1 MTEETPLRLAALL
14 SAAGLGALALVGAS
28 RGAESRAL
36 PNVVA
41 NDNRIPAG
49 RLRHDTLSLE
59 LEVRLA
65 HWRPEALT
73 DSGVVVAAFAEVGK
87 APQIPAPLIRVRT
100 GTIILATI
108 RNALPDS
115 TITLRGL
122 ASHPT
127 TPGDTTRLAP
137 GQSRQLSFAAGAPG
151 TYLYLANLG
160 ARDID
165 KDPERESAAGALVV
179 DPLEG
184 SPADRIFVIN
194 IWGDP
199 IDSAGY
205 ANAVT
210 INGRSWPWT
219 ERIAAN
225 VGDTLRWRWVN
236 ASVRNHPMHLH
247 GFYFTLEARGNGLSD
262 SVLAAPRPLLVT
274 HDVRAFETFAMS
286 WIPERPGNWLYHCH
300 IAFHVLPGAATLN
313 PADTTAHQR
322 MSDDPT
328 QHMAGLILGIS
339 VATPPRWK
347 DPSREHSR
355 RLRLFV
361 QEGAKRGR
369 APRSLGFVLQSGAT
383 PPAPDSVAIPGSLL
397 VLTRGEPTDISIIN
411 RLREPAAIHWHGIE
425 LESYSDGV
433 AGWSGALSRVAPSVQ
448 PGDSFVAR
456 LTLPRAGTFM
466 YHTHMNDLEQ
476 LTSGLYGPI
485 VVLEPGARFDPAR
498 DHIFIGGWDGTQEP
512 QHLLI
517 NGDSIPRAPLE
528 LTAGVVHR
536 FRFINIGP
544 AGGYWPTLRQDT
556 TLLQWRHVAKDGAEL
571 RAAQAVPRRARFR
584 IQVGETWDVEWTP
597 TRGEYTLALGERDKP
612 AFIQRIVVR

>member
-1 MTEETPLRLAALL
+1 MRIALL
-14 SAAGLGALALVGAS
+14 LPVLGLGSLAVAGGS
-28 RGAESRAL
+28 RGAENPAV
-36 PNVVA
+36 PNVVP
-41 NDNRIPAG
+41 NDNRVPAG
-49 RLRHDTLSLE
+49 RYRGDTLVLD

-65 HWRPEALT
+65 RWRPEAPG

-87 APQIPAPLIRVRT
+87 APQIPAPLIRVRA
-100 GTIILATI
+100 GTRILATI

-115 TITLRGL
+115 TIRLRGL

-127 TPGDTTRLAP
+127 TLGDTTRLAP
-137 GQSRQLSFAAGAPG
+137 GQSHRLSFAAGAPG
-151 TYLYLANLG
+151 TYLYLAELG
-160 ARDID
+160 SRDID

-179 DPLEG
+179 DPAEG
-184 SPADRIFVIN
+184 SPPDRIFVIN
-194 IWGDP
+194 IWGNP
-199 IDSAGY
+199 VDSSGY
-205 ANAVT
+205 ANAVA

-219 ERIAAN
+219 ERLTAN

-236 ASVRNHPMHLH
+236 ASIRNHPMHLH
-247 GFYFTLEARGNGLSD
+247 GFYFTLDARGNGLSD
-262 SVLAAPRPLLVT
+262 SALAAPRPLLVT

-300 IAFHVLPGAATLN
+300 IAFHVLPGHATLD
-313 PADTTAHQR
+313 PADTTAHAR
-322 MSDDPT
+322 MSDDPAH
-328 QHMAGLILGIS
+328 HMAGLILGIS
-339 VATPPRWK
+339 VATPPGWK
-347 DPSREHSR
+347 DLSRDNPR
-355 RLRLFV
+355 RLRLLV
-361 QEGAKRGR
+361 QEGVKRGR
-369 APRSLGFVLQSGAT
+369 APRALGFVLQSGAT
-383 PPAPDSVAIPGSLL
+383 PPPPDSVTSPGSLL

-411 RLREPAAIHWHGIE
+411 RLHEPAAIHWHGIE

-433 AGWSGALSRVAPSVQ
+433 AGWSGALARLAPSVQ

-485 VVLEPGARFDPAR
+485 VVLEPGERFDPAR
-498 DHIFIGGWDGTQEP
+498 DHLFIGGWDGTQDP
-512 QHLLI
+512 PHLLI
-517 NGDSIPRAPLE
+517 NGDSIPPPPLE

-556 TLLQWRHVAKDGAEL
+556 TLLRWRHVAKDGAEL
-571 RAAQAVPRRARFR
+571 PAARALTRPARFR
-584 IQVGETWDVEWTP
+584 VQVGETWDVEWTP
-597 TRGEYTLALGERDKP
+597 RPGEYTLALGDRVDP

>member
-1 MTEETPLRLAALL
+1 MIEAAPLRFAALL
-14 SAAGLGALALVGAS
+14 SSAGLCAVLLVGAS
-28 RGAESRAL
+28 RGPAQPPL
-36 PNVVA
+36 LDVVA
-41 NDNRIPAG
+41 NDNRVPAG
-49 RLRHDTLSLE
+49 RLRNDTLTLE

-65 HWRPEALT
+65 RWRPEAPA

-87 APQIPAPLIRVRT
+87 APQIPAPLIRVRA
-100 GTIILATI
+100 GTHIIATI

-115 TITLRGL
+115 TIRLRGL

-127 TPGDTTRLAP
+127 ALGDTTRLAP
-137 GQSRQLSFAAGAPG
+137 GQSRRLSFAAGAPG
-151 TYLYLANLG
+151 TYLYLADLG
-160 ARDID
+160 SRDID

-179 DPLEG
+179 DPAEG
-184 SPADRIFVIN
+184 SPPDRIFVIN
-194 IWGDP
+194 IWGNP
-199 IDSAGY
+199 VDSAGY
-205 ANAVT
+205 ANAVA

-219 ERIAAN
+219 ERLTAN
-225 VGDTLRWRWVN
+225 VGDTLHWRWVN
-236 ASVRNHPMHLH
+236 ASIRNHPMHLH
-247 GFYFTLEARGNGLSD
+247 GFYFTLDARGDGLRD
-262 SVLAAPRPLLVT
+262 SALAAPRPLLVT

-300 IAFHVLPGAATLN
+300 IAFHVLPGHATLD
-313 PADTTAHQR
+313 PADTTAHGR
-322 MSDDPT
+322 MSDDPAR
-328 QHMAGLILGIS
+328 HMAGLILGIS
-339 VATPPRWK
+339 VATPPGWK
-347 DPSREHSR
+347 DLSRENPR

-361 QEGAKRGR
+361 QEGARRGR
-369 APRSLGFVLQSGAT
+369 APRALGFVLQSGAT
-383 PPAPDSVAIPGSLL
+383 PPAPDSVASPGSLL
-397 VLTRGEPTDISIIN
+397 VLTRGEATDITIIN

-433 AGWSGALSRVAPSVQ
+433 AGWSGALARLAPLVQ

-485 VVLEPGARFDPAR
+485 VVLEPGERFDPAR
-498 DHIFIGGWDGTQEP
+498 DHLFIGGWDGTQDP
-512 QHLLI
+512 PHLLI

-544 AGGYWPTLRQDT
+544 GGGYWPTLRQDT
-556 TLLQWRHVAKDGAEL
+556 TLVRWRHVAKDGAEL
-571 RAAQAVPRRARFR
+571 PAARALTRPARFR
-584 IQVGETWDVEWTP
+584 VQVGETWDVEWTP
-597 TRGEYTLALGERDKP
+597 HPGEYTLALGDRVAP